1 MPIIIDSSDK
11 VVGSV
16 LYEDPTTADL
26 NLNFYSATLDE
37 DDIELDFSQQPTPQS
52 WTVDY
57 PMLAYKTSSPDDR
70 EIALVH
76 LSQDMP

>member
-1 MPIIIDSSDK
+1 MF
-11 VVGSV
+11 GSV

-26 NLNFYSATLDE
+26 TLNFYSSYLKEE

-57 PMLAYKTSSPDDR
+57 PMLAYKTSSPEDN

-76 LSQDMP
+76 LA